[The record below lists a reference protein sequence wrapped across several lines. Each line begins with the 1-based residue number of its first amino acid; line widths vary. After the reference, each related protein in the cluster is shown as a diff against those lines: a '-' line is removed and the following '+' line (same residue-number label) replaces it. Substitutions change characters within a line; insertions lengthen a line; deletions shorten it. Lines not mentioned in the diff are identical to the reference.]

1 MSDTLETTKGQNAA
15 AWSRASAT
23 YSNVGPRFF
32 QHFGS
37 RLIALAP
44 IEPGDK
50 VLDVACGRGAL
61 LFPAAEKVGPHGEPI
76 GVDYSEGMVEQ
87 TNADIQ
93 ACGIENALA
102 LHMDAE
108 RLDFPDASFD
118 CLICGFAIF
127 FFPNFDKALS
137 EFRRVLKPGGSIALS
152 TWGRADPRWSWLDA
166 LSRRSQAESASAPGF
181 DLPEGM
187 QAILAGAGFAD
198 IQVTEA
204 ELEIFFADE
213 EEWWATNWS
222 HGARLFLEKLPPE
235 RLEQAK
241 VYAREQLNAMA
252 QPEGIPMTQ
261 VALFTLARKPLD
273 GG

>member
-1 MSDTLETTKGQNAA
+1 MSDAHRATKEQNAA

-37 RLIALAP
+37 RLVALAP
-44 IEPGDK
+44 IHPGDQ

-61 LFPAAEKVGPHGEPI
+61 LFPAAEKVGPQGKVI
-76 GVDYSEGMVEQ
+76 GIDYSEGMVEQ

-93 ACGIENALA
+93 ARGVENARV

-108 RLDFPDASFD
+108 SLDFPDASFD

-137 EFRRVLKPGGSIALS
+137 EFRRVLKPGGYVALS
-152 TWGRADPRWSWLDA
+152 TWGRGDPRWSWLDA
-166 LSRRSQAESASAPGF
+166 LSGRSRLQPESAHGPRF

-187 QAILAGAGFAD
+187 QAILAGAGFTD
-198 IQVTEA
+198 IQVTE
-204 ELEIFFADE
+204 EQLEIFFADE

-222 HGARLFLEKLPPE
+222 HGARLHLEKLSPE

-241 VYAREQLNAMA
+241 VYTHEQLSAMN
-252 QPEGIPMTQ
+252 QPEGIPQMQ
-261 VALFTLARKPLD
+261 VALFTLARKPN
-273 GG
+273 